1 MCDNPDIGTEFDQMR
16 MDNPPKDKLVIAY
29 DAKRL
34 FSNFTGLGNYS
45 RTLVRNLQKFY
56 PDCKFH
62 LFTPRIV
69 KNAETEFFLDNPD
82 FTVHVPKRG
91 RLMWRTFGM
100 SSEVNE
106 LRPDIFHGLS
116 HEIPFGLSA
125 DISTIVTFHD
135 LIYERYPEQ
144 YGWWDRNMYR
154 IKYRSAARRARHIV
168 CISESTR
175 QDLADLYRIPH
186 TKMSIVYQSCRPEFM
201 DNPCVPVDF
210 GKGYWLYVGSAIARK
225 GLLQLV
231 IAYGM
236 LPPSAR
242 RPLVI
247 VGSGPSEYTNQVI
260 DMMAYY
266 NTTSQIRWIE
276 RLDNQSLYS
285 MYDGCYALI
294 YPSMYEGFGIPLIES
309 LSRCRPVITS
319 DLSSLPEAAG
329 PGSRYADPFKPEEI
343 AAAMMDLENKTLYEK
358 LALEGRDHVMGQFGA
373 EVTARKMME
382 VYRNLSH

>member
-1 MCDNPDIGTEFDQMR
+1 ME
-16 MDNPPKDKLVIAY
+16 NPPKDNIVIAY

-45 RTLVRNLQKFY
+45 RTLVRNLQKYY
-56 PDCKFH
+56 PGCEFH

-69 KNAETEFFLDNPD
+69 KNAETEFFLNNPD
-82 FTVHVPKRG
+82 FIVHAPARG
-91 RLMWRTFGM
+91 RLLWRTLGM
-100 SSEVNE
+100 AGEVNE

-116 HEIPFGLSA
+116 HEIPFGLNA

-135 LIYERYPEQ
+135 LIYEHYPEQ

-154 IKYRSAARRARHIV
+154 LKYRSAAKRARHIV

-175 QDLADLYRIPH
+175 HDLENLYSIPPR
-186 TKMSIVYQSCRPEFM
+186 KMSTVYQSCRPEFM
-201 DNPCVPVDF
+201 DNPCKPVDY
-210 GKGYWLYVGSAIARK
+210 GQGYWLYVGSAIPRK

-247 VGSGPSEYTNQVI
+247 VGSGPLAYTNQVK
-260 DMMAYY
+260 DMIAYY
-266 NTTSQIRWIE
+266 NTSSQIRWIE
-276 RLDNQSLYS
+276 RLDNQSLCS
-285 MYDGCYALI
+285 VYDGCYALI

-319 DLSSLPEAAG
+319 PLSSLPEAAG
-329 PGSRYADPFKPEEI
+329 PGARYADPFKPEEI
-343 AAAMMDLENKTLYEK
+343 AAAMIDLENKEIYDK
-358 LALEGRDHVMGQFGA
+358 LALEGRHYVMEQFGA
-373 EVTARKMME
+373 EVTAGKMMK
-382 VYRNLSH
+382 VYRNQVR

>member
-1 MCDNPDIGTEFDQMR
+1 M
-16 MDNPPKDKLVIAY
+16 VIAF

-34 FSNFTGLGNYS
+34 FTNFTGLGNYS
-45 RTLVRNLQKFY
+45 RTLVRNLRKYY
-56 PDCKFH
+56 PGCEFH
-62 LFTPRIV
+62 LFTPCIV

-82 FTVHVPKRG
+82 FIVHTPARG
-91 RLMWRTFGM
+91 RLMWRTLGM
-100 SSEVNE
+100 AGEVNE

-116 HEIPFGLSA
+116 HEIPFGLNT
-125 DISTIVTFHD
+125 DISAIVTFHD
-135 LIYERYPEQ
+135 LIYEHYPEQ

-154 IKYRSAARRARHIV
+154 LKYRSAAKRAGHIV

-175 QDLADLYRIPH
+175 RDLADLYHIPES
-186 TKMSIVYQSCRPEFM
+186 KMSTVYQSCRPEFM
-201 DNPCVPVDF
+201 DSPCLPVDF

-247 VGSGPSEYTNQVI
+247 VGSGPSEYTNQVK
-260 DMMAYY
+260 DMITYY
-266 NTTSQIRWIE
+266 NISSQIRWIE
-276 RLDNQSLYS
+276 RLDNQSLRS
-285 MYDGCYALI
+285 IYDDCYALI

-309 LSRCRPVITS
+309 LSRFRPVITS

-329 PGSRYADPFKPEEI
+329 PGARYADPFKPEEI
-343 AAAMMDLENKTLYEK
+343 SAAMMDLENKTLYEK
-358 LALEGRDHVMGQFGA
+358 LAMEGRDYVMRQFNA
-373 EVTARKMME
+373 EVTAGKMME
-382 VYRNLSH
+382 VYRKQVR